1 MHFGYARA
9 DGDGRPEE
17 QSARFIVGVAEHD
30 EEKDSERNVG
40 EPAVA
45 VGKHNE
51 QLTASSFQLPVIKCR
66 QISLAP
72 GSWHLEADYSYAIFF
87 FPLFR
92 FIGEVV
98 RVAFADYLA
107 RFRAIGW
114 ADDAA
119 LFENV
124 HQPCGARVADA
135 EFPLEV

>member
-51 QLTASSFQLPVIKCR
+51 QLTASSFQLPVIKCG

-72 GSWHLEADYSYAIFF
+72 GSWHLEADYSYALF

-92 FIGEVV
+92 FVGEIV
-98 RVAFADYLA
+98 RVATAHDVA
-107 RFRAIGW
+107 RLGYICGAY
-114 ADDAA
+114 DAA
-119 LFENV
+119 LFQHV
-124 HQPCGARVADA
+124 DKFCRARVADA
-135 EFPLEV
+135 ELPLQV